1 MKTAIVVGSGAGG
14 ATVAKEL
21 QGAYQVIV
29 LEEGRPFH
37 RATTDWT
44 TIDRL
49 RRSRLLVDERLL
61 RVGMPAIRIRK
72 TPDMVLVNAAA
83 TGGTTTIATGNGMR
97 LDGGLRTIGVNLD
110 PEFAEIA
117 REVPI
122 TTSHDRGWRET
133 TRRLFDVV
141 AALGLEP
148 FPTPKMATSDDCRHC
163 GRCVFGCPFGI
174 KWDTRAFLDEAVNH
188 GAELVTG
195 ARVDRIVIEGDRATG
210 VLVGGPLGAR
220 FRPADLVVV
229 AAGGFGTPAILERSG
244 IASEPNLFVDPVLT
258 VAARLPEAWQY
269 NEIAMPFVVHRP
281 DYILSPYFDWIS
293 ALFNPAW
300 RHPLSDIVG
309 VMIKLTDEGT
319 GSVSARGRIKKSL
332 TATDRARLEDG
343 VGVATEVL
351 MRLGA
356 DPASV
361 FRGTI
366 NAGHPGGTLPLTE
379 ATASTFHDERLPDNV
394 YVADGS
400 LFPRSLGGPPI
411 LTTIAIAKRVA
422 SLCRAN
428 VVGKRSAGGYP
439 S

>member
-29 LEEGRPFH
+29 LEEGRPFR

-44 TIDRL
+44 SIEML
-49 RRSRLLVDERLL
+49 RRTRLLVDERLL
-61 RVGMPAIRIRK
+61 RVAMPAIRIRK
-72 TPDMVLVNAAA
+72 TRDMVLVNAAA

-97 LDGGLRTIGVNLD
+97 LDHGLRSIGIDLD
-110 PEFAEIA
+110 AEFAEIA
-117 REVPI
+117 QEVPI
-122 TTSHDRGWRET
+122 TTGHQAQWRPT

-141 AALGLEP
+141 AAIGLAP
-148 FPTPKMATSDDCRHC
+148 VPTPKMATSDECRHC

-174 KWDTRAFLDEAVNH
+174 KWDTRAFLDQAVDQ

-195 ARVDRIVIEGDRATG
+195 AHVDRIVIEGDRATG
-210 VLVGGPLGAR
+210 VLVSGPLRPR

-229 AAGGFGTPAILERSG
+229 TAGGFGTPAILERSG
-244 IASEPNLFVDPVLT
+244 IACEPHLFVDPVLT
-258 VAARLPEAWQY
+258 VAAHMPGAWQC

-281 DYILSPYFDWIS
+281 HFILSPYFDWVS

-300 RHPLSDIVG
+300 RHPLPDIVG
-309 VMIKLTDEGT
+309 VMIKLTDEAT
-319 GSVSARGRIKKSL
+319 GSVSARGRITKSM
-332 TATDRARLEDG
+332 TATDRARLDEG
-343 VGVATEVL
+343 VGIATEIL
-351 MRLGA
+351 ASFGA
-356 DPASV
+356 DPASM
-361 FRGTI
+361 FHGTL

-379 ATASTFHDERLPDNV
+379 TTAATFHDERLPDNV

-400 LFPRSLGGPPI
+400 LFPQSLGGPPI

-422 SLCRAN
+422 RLCRAN
-428 VVGKRSAGGYP
+428 AHLVVHH
-439 S
+439 